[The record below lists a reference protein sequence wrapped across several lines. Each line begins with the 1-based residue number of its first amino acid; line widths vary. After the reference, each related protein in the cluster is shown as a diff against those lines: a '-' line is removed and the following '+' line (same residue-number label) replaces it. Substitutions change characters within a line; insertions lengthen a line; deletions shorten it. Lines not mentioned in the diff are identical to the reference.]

1 MVYGNFKTKLRKMK
15 NRSTLAMAFKAEWLK
30 IKGLGL
36 ISLAVIFALLIP
48 LLFFTIGI
56 FSENA
61 RVYDGLLTNV
71 ATKDIKES
79 IGQLGGFFMLLLIII
94 AATRITQI
102 DHKNNGWTFLETQPV
117 SKLNIYS
124 AKFLVLTLLTLIMFA
139 VYFLATTLFSNLM
152 ILIFPQDGLQV
163 GIDFYFQFQSFVRLF
178 VLSLCIIS
186 FQLMLSTIIPG
197 FVWPFAIGFVGFVIN
212 IVAAVRQET
221 YDFIPY
227 NNVQTGLKFK
237 DSFALNHF
245 FNYTE
250 YLSLFWTV
258 LFFIIGYFWYSRRG
272 FKSAFLNNTR
282 SKVFTTIGIMVFAG
296 IYFFLTKPVHPQKF
310 PDHSVISGTIEAP
323 KSVKNVTIISQEFG
337 EKIIDIPVVDG
348 SFIWDS
354 KEDIPFANYTINYEG
369 KSYPFLF
376 SKGDQV
382 HFDIKM
388 DAKQS
393 AVVVKGTRK
402 AEDLFRKM
410 DRDDSSFYNYIVP
423 EKLYSDKPDV
433 FYKEAQ
439 KEWKDEMK
447 NLNDFRTAEN
457 IYLADDFKQF
467 QMQKKA
473 TRMLSTLYD
482 YQKMTSFTDRKFA
495 PDSSFVTELENLIQ
509 KPSPLLYSDD
519 LYKSWKLKEL
529 LPKEGNKNSDSIV
542 FVKLWKMPSGVA
554 KDQLLATQ
562 MLKMMNLENDE
573 SKRNLI
579 FEENINGIQN
589 LKFKNFVTKSLEVIN
604 NQQKGKAF
612 PEISFENTDGKKV
625 SISQFKGKYVV
636 IDFWATWCGP
646 CKETSPVFEYQ
657 AKKWRNNDQIVFLS
671 ASIDEDKTK
680 WKLDL
685 KNTQSNVKQWWVAD
699 SKMLKELGVNNIPR
713 FMMLDPDG
721 KIFNSNMPRPNET
734 NFVDILDKV
743 SDKSYNYRAEVY

>member
-1 MVYGNFKTKLRKMK
+1 
-15 NRSTLAMAFKAEWLK
+15 MAFRAEWLK

-36 ISLAVIFALLIP
+36 TWLAVIFAILIP
-48 LLFFTIGI
+48 VLFFTIGL

-61 RVYDGLLTNV
+61 RIYDGLLTNV
-71 ATKDIKES
+71 VTKDIKES
-79 IGQLGGFFMLLLIII
+79 IAQLGGFFMLLMVII

-117 SKLNIYS
+117 SKFNIYS
-124 AKFLVLTLLTLIMFA
+124 AKFLVLTLLTLIMFV
-139 VYFLATTLFSNLM
+139 VYFLASNLFSNLM
-152 ILIFPQDGLQV
+152 ILIFPQEGLQL
-163 GIDFYFQFQSFVRLF
+163 GIDFYWQFQSFMRLF

-197 FVWPFAIGFVGFVIN
+197 FVWPFAIGFIGFVIN
-212 IVAAVRQET
+212 IVGAVRQET
-221 YDFIPY
+221 YDFSPY

-237 DSFALNHF
+237 DSFAINHF

-250 YLSLFWTV
+250 YLSLFWAV
-258 LFFIIGYFWYSRRG
+258 LFFVIGYFWYSRRG
-272 FKSAFLNNTR
+272 FKSAFLNSTK
-282 SKVFTTIGIMVFAG
+282 SKAFSIMGIIVFAC

-310 PDHSVISGTIEAP
+310 TDHSVISGTIQAP
-323 KSVKNVTIISQEFG
+323 KSVKNVTITSEEFG
-337 EKIIDIPVVDG
+337 EKIAEIPVVNG
-348 SFIWDS
+348 SFSWNS
-354 KEDIPFANYTINYEG
+354 KQDIPFANYSINYEG

-376 SKGDQV
+376 SKGDQI

-393 AVVVKGTRK
+393 VVVVKGTRK

-410 DRDDSSFYNYIVP
+410 ENDNSSFYNYIVAD
-423 EKLYSDKPDV
+423 KLYADKPNV

-439 KEWKDEMK
+439 KAWKDDLK
-447 NLNDFRTAEN
+447 SLNDFRTAEN
-457 IYLADDFKQF
+457 IYLGEDFKQF

-482 YQKMTSFTDRKFA
+482 YQKMTSFSDKKFA
-495 PDSSFVTELENLIQ
+495 PESSFVSELENLVQ

-529 LPKEGNKNSDSIV
+529 LPKEGNKNPDSIV
-542 FVKLWKMPSGVA
+542 FVKLMKMPAGIV
-554 KDQLLATQ
+554 KDQLLTTQ
-562 MLKMMNLENDE
+562 IIKMINLENDE
-573 SKRNLI
+573 DKRNLI
-579 FEENINGIQN
+579 FQENINGIKN
-589 LKFKNFVTKSLEVIN
+589 MKFKNLVGKKLEVIN
-604 NQQKGKAF
+604 NQQKGKTF
-612 PEISFENTDGKKV
+612 PNMIFENTEGKKV

-646 CKETSPVFEYQ
+646 CKETTPVFEYQ
-657 AKKWRNNDQIVFLS
+657 AKKRIYNDQIVFLS
-671 ASIDEDKTK
+671 ASIDEDKSK

-699 SKMLKELGVNNIPR
+699 SKVLKELGVNSIPR
-713 FMMLDPDG
+713 FMMLDTEG
-721 KIFNSNMPRPNET
+721 KIYNANMPRPNET
-734 NFVDILDKV
+734 NFADILDKV
-743 SDKSYNYRAEVY
+743 SDRSSNYRGAGY

>member
-1 MVYGNFKTKLRKMK
+1 
-15 NRSTLAMAFKAEWLK
+15 MAFKAEWLK

-36 ISLAVIFALLIP
+36 ITLAIIFALLIP

-61 RVYDGLLTNV
+61 RLYDGLLTNV

-79 IGQLGGFFMLLLIII
+79 IGQFGGFFMLLLVII

-117 SKLNIYS
+117 SKFNIYS
-124 AKFLVLTLLTLIMFA
+124 AKFLVLTLLTLIMFV
-139 VYFLATTLFSNLM
+139 VYFLASTLFSNLM
-152 ILIFPQDGLQV
+152 ILIFPQDGLKMGV
-163 GIDFYFQFQSFVRLF
+163 DFYWQFQSFVRLF
-178 VLSLCIIS
+178 ALSLGIIS
-186 FQLMLSTIIPG
+186 FQLMLSTIITG

-212 IVAAVRQET
+212 IVGAVRQET
-221 YDFIPY
+221 YDFSPY

-258 LFFIIGYFWYSRRG
+258 LFFTIGYFWYSRRG
-272 FKSAFLNNTR
+272 FKSAFLSSNK
-282 SKVFTTIGIMVFAG
+282 SKISTAIGIIVFAG

-310 PDHSVISGTIEAP
+310 SDHSVISGTIQAP
-323 KSVKNVTIISQEFG
+323 KSVKNVSVFSQEFG
-337 EKIIDIPVVDG
+337 EKIAEIPVVNG
-348 SFIWDS
+348 SFNWTT
-354 KEDIPFANYTINYEG
+354 KEDIPFAQYTINYEG

-376 SKGDQV
+376 SKGDDIY
-382 HFDIKM
+382 FDIKM

-393 AVVVKGTRK
+393 VVVIKGTRK

-410 DRDDSSFYNYIVP
+410 DNDNSSFYNYIVAD
-423 EKLYSDKPDV
+423 KLYPDQPSL

-467 QMQKKA
+467 QIQKKA
-473 TRMLSTLYD
+473 VKMLSTLYD
-482 YQKMTSFTDRKFA
+482 YQKMTSFTDKKFA
-495 PDSSFVTELENLIQ
+495 PESSFVAELENIIQ
-509 KPSPLLYSDD
+509 KPSPLLYSNN

-529 LPKEGNKNSDSIV
+529 LPKEGNKNPDSIV
-542 FVKLWKMPSGVA
+542 FVKLSKMPAGVA
-554 KDQLLATQ
+554 KDQLLSTQ
-562 MLKMMNLENDE
+562 ITKMINMENDE
-573 SKRNLI
+573 EKRNFILQ
-579 FEENINGIQN
+579 ENINGIQN
-589 LKFKNFVTKSLEVIN
+589 PKFKSFVAKNLEVIN

-612 PEISFENTDGKKV
+612 PAMVFEDADGKKV
-625 SISQFKGKYVV
+625 SLAKFKGKFVV
-636 IDFWATWCGP
+636 IDFWATWCEP
-646 CKETSPVFEYQ
+646 CKETSPVFAYQ
-657 AKKWRNNDQIVFLS
+657 AKKNKHNDQIVFL
-671 ASIDEDKTK
+671 AISIDEDQRK

-685 KNTQSNVKQWWVAD
+685 KNTQSNVKQWWLSD
-699 SKMLKELGVNNIPR
+699 PKLLKQLGVEGIPR

-721 KIFNSNMPRPNET
+721 KIFNANMPRPNET
-734 NFVDILDKV
+734 NFVDIIGKITGNSSNFMV
-743 SDKSYNYRAEVY
+743 QVF

>member
-1 MVYGNFKTKLRKMK
+1 MK
-15 NRSTLAMAFKAEWLK
+15 KISTLAMAFKAEWLK

-36 ISLAVIFALLIP
+36 VTLALIFALLIP

-61 RVYDGLLTNV
+61 RQYDGLLTNV
-71 ATKDIKES
+71 ATNDIKES
-79 IGQLGGFFMLLLIII
+79 IGQFGGFFMLLLIII

-117 SKLNIYS
+117 SKFNIYS
-124 AKFLVLTLLTLIMFA
+124 AKFLVLTLLTLIMFV
-139 VYFLATTLFSNLM
+139 VYFLASTIFSNLM
-152 ILIFPQDGLQV
+152 ILIFPQDGLQM
-163 GIDFYFQFQSFVRLF
+163 GIDFYWQFQSFMRLF
-178 VLSLCIIS
+178 ALSLCIIS
-186 FQLMLSTIIPG
+186 FQLMLSTIISG

-212 IVAAVRQET
+212 IVGAVRQET
-221 YDFIPY
+221 YDFSPY

-272 FKSAFLNNTR
+272 FKSAFLNSTK
-282 SKVFTTIGIMVFAG
+282 SKIATAIGIIVFAG
-296 IYFFLTKPVHPQKF
+296 IFFFLTKPVHSQKLK
-310 PDHSVISGTIEAP
+310 DHSVISGTIQAP
-323 KSVKNVTIISQEFG
+323 KSVKNVTINSQEFG
-337 EKIIDIPVVDG
+337 DRIAEIPVVNG
-348 SFIWDS
+348 AFNWNT
-354 KEDIPFANYTINYEG
+354 KEDIPFAQYTINYEG

-376 SKGDQV
+376 SKGDDV

-393 AVVVKGTRK
+393 VVVMKGTRK

-410 DRDDSSFYNYIVP
+410 DRDHSSFYNYIVAD
-423 EKLYSDKPDV
+423 KLYSDKPDV

-447 NLNDFRTAEN
+447 NLNNFRTAEN
-457 IYLADDFKQF
+457 IYLADDFKQY

-473 TRMLSTLYD
+473 TKMLSTIYD
-482 YQKMTSFTDRKFA
+482 YQKMTSFSDKKFA
-495 PDSSFVTELENLIQ
+495 PESSFMVELENLIQ
-509 KPSPLLYSDD
+509 KPSPLLYSDEQ
-519 LYKSWKLKEL
+519 YKSWKLKEL

-542 FVKLWKMPSGVA
+542 FVKLSKMPAGVA
-554 KDQLLATQ
+554 KDQLLSTQ
-562 MLKMMNLENDE
+562 ITKMMNMENDE

-579 FEENINGIQN
+579 FQEHINGVQN
-589 LKFKNFVTKSLEVIN
+589 PKLKNFVAKNLEVIN

-612 PEISFENTDGKKV
+612 PEMAFEDADGKKV

-671 ASIDEDKTK
+671 ASIDEDKSK

-685 KNTQSNVKQWWVAD
+685 KNTQSNVKQWWIAD
-699 SKMLKELGVNNIPR
+699 SKVLKELGVNSIPR

-743 SDKSYNYRAEVY
+743 ADKNYNHSVVVN

>member
-1 MVYGNFKTKLRKMK
+1 MVHGDFKTKLRQMK
-15 NRSTLAMAFKAEWLK
+15 KISTLAMAFKAEWLK

-36 ISLAVIFALLIP
+36 VTLALIFALLIP

-61 RVYDGLLTNV
+61 RQYDGLLTNV
-71 ATKDIKES
+71 ATNDIKES
-79 IGQLGGFFMLLLIII
+79 IGQFGGFFMLLLIII

-117 SKLNIYS
+117 SKFNIYS
-124 AKFLVLTLLTLIMFA
+124 AKFLVLTLLTLIMFV
-139 VYFLATTLFSNLM
+139 VYFLASTIFSNLM
-152 ILIFPQDGLQV
+152 ILIFPQDGLQM
-163 GIDFYFQFQSFVRLF
+163 GIDFYWQFQSFMRLF
-178 VLSLCIIS
+178 ALSLCIIS
-186 FQLMLSTIIPG
+186 FQLMLSTIISG

-212 IVAAVRQET
+212 IVGAVRQET
-221 YDFIPY
+221 YDFSPY

-272 FKSAFLNNTR
+272 FKSAFLNSTK
-282 SKVFTTIGIMVFAG
+282 SKIATAIGIIVFAG
-296 IYFFLTKPVHPQKF
+296 IFFFLTKPVHPQKLK
-310 PDHSVISGTIEAP
+310 DHSVISGTIQAP
-323 KSVKNVTIISQEFG
+323 KSVKNVTINSQEFG
-337 EKIIDIPVVDG
+337 DRIAEIPVVNG
-348 SFIWDS
+348 AFNWNT
-354 KEDIPFANYTINYEG
+354 KEDIPFAQYTINYEG

-376 SKGDQV
+376 SKGDDV

-393 AVVVKGTRK
+393 VVVMKGTRK

-410 DRDDSSFYNYIVP
+410 DRDHSSFYNYIVAD
-423 EKLYSDKPDV
+423 KLYSDKPDV

-447 NLNDFRTAEN
+447 NLNNFRTAEN
-457 IYLADDFKQF
+457 IYLADDFKQY

-473 TRMLSTLYD
+473 TKMLSTIYD
-482 YQKMTSFTDRKFA
+482 YQKMTSFSDKKFA
-495 PDSSFVTELENLIQ
+495 PESSFMVELENLIQ
-509 KPSPLLYSDD
+509 KPSPLLYSDEQ
-519 LYKSWKLKEL
+519 YKSWKLKEL

-542 FVKLWKMPSGVA
+542 FVKLSKMPAGVA
-554 KDQLLATQ
+554 KDQLLSTQ
-562 MLKMMNLENDE
+562 ITKMMNMENDE

-579 FEENINGIQN
+579 FQENINGVQN
-589 LKFKNFVTKSLEVIN
+589 PKLKSFVARNLAIIN

-612 PEISFENTDGKKV
+612 PEMAFEDADGKKV

-671 ASIDEDKTK
+671 ASIDEDKSK

-685 KNTQSNVKQWWVAD
+685 KNTQSNVKQWWIAD
-699 SKMLKELGVNNIPR
+699 SKVLKELGVNSIPR

-743 SDKSYNYRAEVY
+743 ADKNYNHSVVVN